1 MRKTS
6 RMKERVFAA
15 FRSCFF
21 SCTVEDMRGSS
32 GCVPFQ
38 KEYIPSQEY
47 LRCLLDLVLPW
58 QRIMSCSL
66 NFYWDVNQ
74 RWFCFKS
81 CIDKVWWNCGIKRW
95 SHFSFTWFGACWTLF
110 TYLKFQTKSGPSYGQ
125 MYNVCLL
132 IIKGINPIE
141 SWVKSADVKKRWL
154 RCQLGFHGSLLLYF
168 LPHSRQFKRRN
179 LRNSIP
185 FFSSSLSS
193 RFHRSPKR
201 HFTFQVFFFV
211 QFSGVWT

>member
-21 SCTVEDMRGSS
+21 SCTVSDMRGSS
-32 GCVPFQ
+32 EGVPFQ

-66 NFYWDVNQ
+66 NFYWDANQ
-74 RWFCFKS
+74 RWFRFQS
-81 CIDKVWWNCGIKRW
+81 IDQVWWCGAIKRW
-95 SHFSFTWFGACWTLF
+95 NHFSFTWFGACWTLF
-110 TYLKFQTKSGPSYGQ
+110 TYLKYQTKSGPSYRQ
-125 MYNVCLL
+125 MYYECLL

-168 LPHSRQFKRRN
+168 LPVSRQFKRRN
-179 LRNSIP
+179 LRNSILSQKSH
-185 FFSSSLSS
+185 FFLLQSLISSS
-193 RFHRSPKR
+193 FH
-201 HFTFQVFFFV
+201 
-211 QFSGVWT
+211 FSGFLFCPSVWT